1 MRLRSVAPTTVQA
14 LSNTPCRCVQE
25 DKFSDSYISTIGVDF
40 VSLCPWCRPFAPAV
54 GCAAG

>member
-1 MRLRSVAPTTVQA
+1 MQA